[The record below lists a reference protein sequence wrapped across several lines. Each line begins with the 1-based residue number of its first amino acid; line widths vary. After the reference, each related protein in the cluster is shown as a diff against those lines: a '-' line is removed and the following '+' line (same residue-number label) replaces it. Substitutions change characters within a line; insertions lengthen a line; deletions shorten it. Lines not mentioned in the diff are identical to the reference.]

1 MIKSYS
7 DYSHTMF
14 DTNKYLELLKQYP
27 PRPIYDKEE
36 LENTERVISSFL
48 DKIILDKIQL
58 TIEERE
64 YLSVLGTLIYEYE
77 ENQEPIPDIYGL
89 ELLKFIL
96 EERNLQKQDL
106 LSIFESKS
114 ILDDIFD
121 GLQELTPIYIQKLA
135 NFLNISPALF
145 SPKQIKG

>member
-1 MIKSYS
+1 
-7 DYSHTMF
+7 MF
-14 DTNKYLELLKQYP
+14 APDKYLELLKQYP
-27 PRPIYDKEE
+27 PRPIDNEE
-36 LENTERVISSFL
+36 DLEMMQEVINRLL
-48 DKIILDKIQL
+48 DKPQL
-58 TIEERE
+58 TVEERE
-64 YLSVLGTLIYEYE
+64 YLNVLGALIYEYE

-114 ILDDIFD
+114 TLDDIFD

-135 NFLNISPALF
+135 NFLNISPDLF
-145 SPKQIKG
+145 FPSYSQKMR

>member
-1 MIKSYS
+1 
-7 DYSHTMF
+7 MF
-14 DTNKYLELLKQYP
+14 ATDKYLELLKQYP
-27 PRPIYDKEE
+27 PRPIHDEE
-36 LENTERVISSFL
+36 DLEMMQEVINRLL
-48 DKIILDKIQL
+48 DKPQL
-58 TIEERE
+58 TVEERE
-64 YLSVLGTLIYEYE
+64 YLNVLGALIYEHE

-114 ILDDIFD
+114 TLDDILD

-135 NFLNISPALF
+135 NFLNISPDLF
-145 SPKQIKG
+145 FPS

>member
-1 MIKSYS
+1 MLRI
-7 DYSHTMF
+7 
-14 DTNKYLELLKQYP
+14 LKQYP
-27 PRPIYDKEE
+27 PRPIHNEE
-36 LENTERVISSFL
+36 DLEMMQEVINRLL
-48 DKIILDKIQL
+48 DKPQL
-58 TIEERE
+58 TAEERE
-64 YLSVLGTLIYEYE
+64 YLNVLGALIYEHE

-114 ILDDIFD
+114 TLDDIFD

-135 NFLNISPALF
+135 NFLNISPDLF
-145 SPKQIKG
+145 FPS

>member
-1 MIKSYS
+1 
-7 DYSHTMF
+7 MF
-14 DTNKYLELLKQYP
+14 ATDKYLELLKQYP
-27 PRPIYDKEE
+27 PRPIDNEE
-36 LENTERVISSFL
+36 DLEMMQQVINRLL
-48 DKIILDKIQL
+48 DKPQL
-58 TIEERE
+58 TVEERE
-64 YLSVLGTLIYEYE
+64 YLNVLGALIYEYE

-114 ILDDIFD
+114 TLDDILD

-135 NFLNISPALF
+135 NFLNISPDLF
-145 SPKQIKG
+145 FPS

>member
-1 MIKSYS
+1 
-7 DYSHTMF
+7 MF
-14 DTNKYLELLKQYP
+14 ATDKYLELLKQYP
-27 PRPIYDKEE
+27 PRPIDNEE
-36 LENTERVISSFL
+36 DLEMMQEVINRLL
-48 DKIILDKIQL
+48 DKPQL
-58 TIEERE
+58 TVEERE
-64 YLSVLGTLIYEYE
+64 YLNVLGALIYEYE

-114 ILDDIFD
+114 TLDDIFD

-135 NFLNISPALF
+135 NFLNISPDLF
-145 SPKQIKG
+145 FPS